1 MSVIKILQYPQDL
14 ELLRRKGQQVE
25 VFDDSFSKIVDD
37 MFETLYKAN
46 NCAALAATQL
56 DIPNAPHVTVIDFS
70 PEKNKPLCLVNAKIT
85 AKSGKDVLREGCMS
99 VNTRKGKSVA
109 SGIERAMEI
118 TVEAKDQYGKDM
130 LLNESGFMARVI
142 QHELDHLDGKLYI
155 DYLTGLRRKTI
166 DRKISS

>member
-25 VFDDSFSKIVDD
+25 VFDDSFSKIVED

-85 AKSGKDVLREGCMS
+85 AKSGKDVLREACMS

-118 TVEAKDQYGKDM
+118 TVEAKDQFGKDV

-155 DYLTGLRRKTI
+155 DYLTGLRRKI
-166 DRKISS
+166 LERKILS

>member
-25 VFDDSFSKIVDD
+25 VFDDSFSKIVED

-118 TVEAKDQYGKDM
+118 TVEAKDQFGKDV

-155 DYLTGLRRKTI
+155 DYLTGLRRKI
-166 DRKISS
+166 LERKILS